1 MTAAVGPHGRPAV
14 DAPGGDES
22 FRLRPLRTGDL
33 GRVLE
38 LEQVLFG
45 PGAWS
50 RGTYESELANPA
62 RRYAAVVTARPG
74 AGERLVGYAGVN
86 LGDDAEV
93 MTVGVD
99 PAHRRRGLARRLMT
113 DLATEARRAGCAR
126 LLLEVRAGDHGA
138 QALYTRL
145 GYVAIGRR
153 AGYYAAEGEDAIVM
167 SRDVFEDEAARI
179 RAAVLLTATDLRD
192 ALGGA
197 RPPAV
202 LDVRWTLARPDGR
215 EPFAAGHVPGS
226 VYVDLETDLA
236 DRDGAQAGGR
246 GRHPLPDPA
255 ALQAA
260 ARRWGVRGGQEVV
273 VLDDSGGLAAAR
285 AWWLLRR
292 AGLTGVRILDGG
304 LGAWRAAGLP
314 LDRGTSGVAGGP
326 SGPGDVVLPLAD
338 GAPPAMPTVDIDE
351 AGAAAARG
359 ALLDVRAAER
369 YLGRAEPVDPRA
381 GHVPGARNAP
391 TAALVGAAGTFRDPE
406 GLRAH
411 FAAHGVVLPGPGAGE
426 PWTVSCGSGVTAAH
440 TVAALASLGIPARL
454 WPGSWSQWSAD
465 PGRPVATG

>member
-1 MTAAVGPHGRPAV
+1 M
-14 DAPGGDES
+14 
-22 FRLRPLRTGDL
+22 
-33 GRVLE
+33 
-38 LEQVLFG
+38 
-45 PGAWS
+45 
-50 RGTYESELANPA
+50 
-62 RRYAAVVTARPG
+62 
-74 AGERLVGYAGVN
+74 
-86 LGDDAEV
+86 
-93 MTVGVD
+93 
-99 PAHRRRGLARRLMT
+99 
-113 DLATEARRAGCAR
+113 
-126 LLLEVRAGDHGA
+126 
-138 QALYTRL
+138 
-145 GYVAIGRR
+145 
-153 AGYYAAEGEDAIVM
+153 
-167 SRDVFEDEAARI
+167 
-179 RAAVLLTATDLRD
+179 
-192 ALGGA
+192 
-197 RPPAV
+197 
-202 LDVRWTLARPDGR
+202 
-215 EPFAAGHVPGS
+215 
-226 VYVDLETDLA
+226 
-236 DRDGAQAGGR
+236 
-246 GRHPLPDPA
+246 
-255 ALQAA
+255 
-260 ARRWGVRGGQEVV
+260 
-273 VLDDSGGLAAAR
+273 
-285 AWWLLRR
+285 
-292 AGLTGVRILDGG
+292 RILDGG

-411 FAAHGVVLPGPGAGE
+411 FAAHGVALPGPGAGE